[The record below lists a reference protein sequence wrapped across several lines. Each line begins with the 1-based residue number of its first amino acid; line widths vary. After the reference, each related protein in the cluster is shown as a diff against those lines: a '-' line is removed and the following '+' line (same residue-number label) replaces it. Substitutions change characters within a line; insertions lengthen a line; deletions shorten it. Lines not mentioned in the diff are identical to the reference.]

1 MNGDVDLR
9 LKELRE
15 SRSLS
20 QRELGDELGLSKS
33 SIGNYE
39 KGYRQPDMETLILLA
54 DYFDVTVDYLIG
66 RSLLPSFIVSSQ
78 EETMLQI
85 YRKLPKHKQ
94 NLIIELFGELLSSA
108 DRK

>member
-39 KGYRQPDMETLILLA
+39 DI
-54 DYFDVTVDYLIG
+54 D
-66 RSLLPSFIVSSQ
+66 SQ
-78 EETMLQI
+78 I
-85 YRKLPKHKQ
+85 WKR
-94 NLIIELFGELLSSA
+94 
-108 DRK
+108 